1 MSLSKNRKLVLE
13 KYDRDKDYSL
23 DDAIGLIKDMKFSK
37 FDESVDIAL
46 NMGVDPRHAD
56 QNIRITTSLPSGTG
70 SEVIILVLARGP
82 KEKEAKEA
90 GADFVGNDDFIEKLK
105 NGWSDIDKIIAT
117 PDMMPVLGK
126 LGKVLGPKGLMPNPK
141 SGTVTMD
148 VAKAINELK
157 AGRVELRVEKN
168 GIIHSS
174 FGKISFE
181 KKDLVEN
188 VKMIY
193 GSLMKARPASAKGQF
208 IKKVT
213 LSSSMG
219 PGAVSYTHLTLPTIY
234 SV

>member
-1 MSLSKNRKLVLE
+1 MSLSKNRKLALE

-23 DDAIGLIKDMKFSK
+23 DDAIGLIKDIKFSK

-117 PDMMPVLGK
+117 PDMMPALGK

-157 AGRVELRVEKN
+157 AWRVELRVEKN

-219 PGAVSYTHLTLPTIY
+219 PGVKVHLNSINI
-234 SV
+234 

>member
-1 MSLSKNRKLVLE
+1 MMRL
-13 KYDRDKDYSL
+13 
-23 DDAIGLIKDMKFSK
+23 GLIKDMKFSK

-219 PGAVSYTHLTLPTIY
+219 PGVKVDLSSINI
-234 SV
+234 

>member
-1 MSLSKNRKLVLE
+1 MSLSKNRKLVLG

-174 FGKISFE
+174 FGKISFD

-219 PGAVSYTHLTLPTIY
+219 PGVKVDLSSIDI
-234 SV
+234 

>member
-1 MSLSKNRKLVLE
+1 MALTKNRKLNLD
-13 KYDRDKDYSL
+13 KYDREKEYSL
-23 DDAIGLIKDMKFSK
+23 DDAISLIKDMKFTK

-70 SEVIILVLARGP
+70 SEVVILVLTRGP

-117 PDMMPVLGK
+117 PDMMSSLGK
-126 LGKVLGPKGLMPNPK
+126 LGKILGPKGLMPNPK
-141 SGTVTMD
+141 SGTVTVD
-148 VAKAINELK
+148 VKKAINELK

-174 FGKISFE
+174 FGKTSFE
-181 KKDLVEN
+181 KQDLIEN
-188 VKMIY
+188 VQMIY
-193 GSLMKARPASAKGQF
+193 ESLMKARPASAKGQF
-208 IKKVT
+208 IKKIT
-213 LSSSMG
+213 LSSTMG
-219 PGAVSYTHLTLPTIY
+219 PGIKVDLTSIRL
-234 SV
+234 

>member
-126 LGKVLGPKGLMPNPK
+126 LGKILGPKGLMPNPK

-219 PGAVSYTHLTLPTIY
+219 PGVKVDLNSINI
-234 SV
+234 

>member
-148 VAKAINELK
+148 VAKAISELK

-181 KKDLVEN
+181 KKDLVQN

-193 GSLMKARPASAKGQF
+193 GSLMKARPASAKGNF

-219 PGAVSYTHLTLPTIY
+219 PGVKVDLNSINI
-234 SV
+234 

>member
-148 VAKAINELK
+148 VAKAISELK

-181 KKDLVEN
+181 KIDLVEN

-193 GSLMKARPASAKGQF
+193 GALMKARPASAKGQF

-219 PGAVSYTHLTLPTIY
+219 PGVKVDLSSINI
-234 SV
+234 

>member
-1 MSLSKNRKLVLE
+1 MSLSKNRNLALE

-208 IKKVT
+208 VKKVT

-219 PGAVSYTHLTLPTIY
+219 PGVKVDLNSINI
-234 SV
+234 

>member
-1 MSLSKNRKLVLE
+1 MSLSKNRKLALE

-126 LGKVLGPKGLMPNPK
+126 LGKILGPKGLMPNPK

-208 IKKVT
+208 VKKVT

-219 PGAVSYTHLTLPTIY
+219 PGVKVDLSSINI
-234 SV
+234 

>member
-148 VAKAINELK
+148 VAKAINEFK

-219 PGAVSYTHLTLPTIY
+219 PGVKVDLSSINI
-234 SV
+234 

>member
-208 IKKVT
+208 VKKVT

-219 PGAVSYTHLTLPTIY
+219 PGVKVDLNSINI
-234 SV
+234 

>member
-1 MSLSKNRKLVLE
+1 MSLSKNRKSVLE

-181 KKDLVEN
+181 NKDLVEN

-213 LSSSMG
+213 LTSSMG
-219 PGAVSYTHLTLPTIY
+219 PGVKVDLSSINI
-234 SV
+234 

>member
-208 IKKVT
+208 VKKVT

-219 PGAVSYTHLTLPTIY
+219 PGVKVDLSSINI
-234 SV
+234 

>member
-181 KKDLVEN
+181 KNDLVEN
-188 VKMIY
+188 VKMIF

-219 PGAVSYTHLTLPTIY
+219 PGVKVDLSSINI
-234 SV
+234 

>member
-23 DDAIGLIKDMKFSK
+23 DEAIGLIKYMKFSK

-219 PGAVSYTHLTLPTIY
+219 PGVKVDLSSINI
-234 SV
+234 

>member
-1 MSLSKNRKLVLE
+1 MSLSKNRKLALE
-13 KYDRDKDYSL
+13 KYDKDQDYSL

-82 KEKEAKEA
+82 KEQEAKEA
-90 GADFVGNDDFIEKLK
+90 GADFIGNDDFIEKLK

-148 VAKAINELK
+148 VVKAINELK

-174 FGKISFE
+174 FGKLSFE
-181 KKDLVEN
+181 NKALVEN

-208 IKKVT
+208 IKKIT

-219 PGAVSYTHLTLPTIY
+219 PGIKVDLNSINI
-234 SV
+234 

>member
-1 MSLSKNRKLVLE
+1 MSLSKNRKSVLE

-90 GADFVGNDDFIEKLK
+90 GADFVGNDDYIEKLK

-181 KKDLVEN
+181 NKDLIVN

-219 PGAVSYTHLTLPTIY
+219 PGVKVDLSSINI
-234 SV
+234 

>member
-1 MSLSKNRKLVLE
+1 MALTKNRKLNLD
-13 KYDRDKDYSL
+13 KYDREKEYSL
-23 DDAIGLIKDMKFSK
+23 DDAISLIKDMKFTK

-70 SEVIILVLARGP
+70 SEVIILVLTRGP
-82 KEKEAKEA
+82 KEKEAKGA

-117 PDMMPVLGK
+117 PDMMSSLGK

-148 VAKAINELK
+148 VKKAINELK

-174 FGKISFE
+174 FGKTSFE
-181 KKDLVEN
+181 KQDLIEN
-188 VKMIY
+188 VQMIY
-193 GSLMKARPASAKGQF
+193 ESLMKARPASAKGQF
-208 IKKVT
+208 IKKIT
-213 LSSSMG
+213 LSSTMG
-219 PGAVSYTHLTLPTIY
+219 PGVKVDLTSIRL
-234 SV
+234 

>member
-1 MSLSKNRKLVLE
+1 MSLSKNRKLALE

-174 FGKISFE
+174 FVKISFE

-219 PGAVSYTHLTLPTIY
+219 PGVKVDLSSINI
-234 SV
+234 

>member
-1 MSLSKNRKLVLE
+1 MSLSKNRKLALE

-208 IKKVT
+208 VKKVT

-219 PGAVSYTHLTLPTIY
+219 PGVKVDLNSINI
-234 SV
+234 

>member
-1 MSLSKNRKLVLE
+1 MSLTKNRKLINE
-13 KYDRDKDYSL
+13 KHDKDKEYSL
-23 DDAIGLIKDMKFSK
+23 EEAVAMIKDIKFTK

-70 SEVIILVLARGP
+70 SEVVILVLARGP

-105 NGWSDIDKIIAT
+105 NGWSDIDKIVAT
-117 PDMMPVLGK
+117 PDMMPTLGK
-126 LGKVLGPKGLMPNPK
+126 LGKILGPKGLMPNPK

-148 VAKAINELK
+148 LKKAINELK

-174 FGKISFE
+174 FGKTSFD
-181 KKDLVEN
+181 KKDLIEN
-188 VKMIY
+188 VRTIY
-193 GSLMKARPASAKGQF
+193 EALLKARPASAKGQF
-208 IKKVT
+208 IKKIT
-213 LSSSMG
+213 LSSTMG
-219 PGAVSYTHLTLPTIY
+219 PGFRVDLTSIK
-234 SV
+234 

>member
-1 MSLSKNRKLVLE
+1 MSLSKNRKLALE

-46 NMGVDPRHAD
+46 NMSVDPRHAD

-126 LGKVLGPKGLMPNPK
+126 LGKVLGPKGLMPNHK

-219 PGAVSYTHLTLPTIY
+219 PGVKVDLSSINI
-234 SV
+234 

>member
-1 MSLSKNRKLVLE
+1 MSLSKNRKSVLE

-208 IKKVT
+208 VKKVT

-219 PGAVSYTHLTLPTIY
+219 PGVKVDLNSINI
-234 SV
+234 

>member
-148 VAKAINELK
+148 VAKAISELK

-208 IKKVT
+208 VKKVT

-219 PGAVSYTHLTLPTIY
+219 PGVKVDLSSINI
-234 SV
+234 

>member
-117 PDMMPVLGK
+117 PDMMPTLGK

-148 VAKAINELK
+148 VAKAISELK

-219 PGAVSYTHLTLPTIY
+219 PGVKVDLSSINI
-234 SV
+234 

>member
-148 VAKAINELK
+148 VAKAVTDVK
-157 AGRVELRVEKN
+157 AGKIDFKVDKAGIVHAPIGKFSFSPDKIAGNASELIQTLIKLKPT
-168 GIIHSS
+168 G
-174 FGKISFE
+174 
-181 KKDLVEN
+181 
-188 VKMIY
+188 
-193 GSLMKARPASAKGQF
+193 AKGTYIKSIF
-208 IKKVT
+208 I
-213 LSSSMG
+213 SSTMS
-219 PGAVSYTHLTLPTIY
+219 PSLAIDPKI
-234 SV
+234 

>member
-1 MSLSKNRKLVLE
+1 MSITKNRKLINE
-13 KYDRDKDYSL
+13 KHDRDKEYSL
-23 DDAIGLIKDMKFSK
+23 DEAVSMIKDMKFTK

-70 SEVIILVLARGP
+70 SEVVILVLARGP

-105 NGWSDIDKIIAT
+105 NGWSDIDKIVAT
-117 PDMMPVLGK
+117 PDMMPLLGK
-126 LGKVLGPKGLMPNPK
+126 LGKILGPKGLMPNPK

-148 VAKAINELK
+148 LKKAINELK

-174 FGKISFE
+174 FGKTSFD
-181 KKDLVEN
+181 KKDLIQN
-188 VKMIY
+188 VRTIY
-193 GSLMKARPASAKGQF
+193 EALLKARPASAKGQF
-208 IKKVT
+208 IKKIT
-213 LSSSMG
+213 LSSTMG
-219 PGAVSYTHLTLPTIY
+219 PGFRVDLTSIK
-234 SV
+234 

>member
-1 MSLSKNRKLVLE
+1 MSLSKNRKLALE
-13 KYDRDKDYSL
+13 KYDRDNDYSL

-208 IKKVT
+208 VKKVT

-219 PGAVSYTHLTLPTIY
+219 PGVKVDLNSINI
-234 SV
+234 

>member
-13 KYDRDKDYSL
+13 KYDIDKDYSL

-219 PGAVSYTHLTLPTIY
+219 PGVKVDLSSINI
-234 SV
+234 

>member
-1 MSLSKNRKLVLE
+1 MSLSKNRKLALE

-148 VAKAINELK
+148 VAKAISELK

-208 IKKVT
+208 VKKVT

-219 PGAVSYTHLTLPTIY
+219 PGVKVDLSSINI
-234 SV
+234 

>member
-1 MSLSKNRKLVLE
+1 MSLSKNRKSVLE

-148 VAKAINELK
+148 VAKAISELK

-219 PGAVSYTHLTLPTIY
+219 PGVKVDLSSINI
-234 SV
+234 

>member
-141 SGTVTMD
+141 SGTVTME

-188 VKMIY
+188 VKMIF

-219 PGAVSYTHLTLPTIY
+219 PGVKVDLSSINI
-234 SV
+234 